1 MADNNDTLPSLA
13 NSDSWLGSS
22 DTNSTDSSDSSY
34 YTGGYTSDNGSDYSY
49 FGSSDNSYSDS
60 NYSSSDTPNIGYEDT
75 SGNMYNGNYQ
85 FIGFDDGNGNP
96 TVTPN
101 TLNYSSEQSSQ
112 PFLNSYLNSY
122 DPNGNSYNQTQQQ
135 QTIGP
140 QFNTSNPMNSNGYMQ
155 TLSQFGNMFSNALAK
170 QSAMNQQMLGSAVN
184 KMNSLTDAQVK
195 LGQDQLGIQK
205 QYLSLAQERWQ
216 MTKDEMNRIKSL
228 REKLTQQYLS

>member
-13 NSDSWLGSS
+13 NVDSWLGS
-22 DTNSTDSSDSSY
+22 DNTNTTSSSDSSY

-49 FGSSDNSYSDS
+49 LESDT
-60 NYSSSDTPNIGYEDT
+60 SDTPSIGYETT
-75 SGNMYNGNYQ
+75 SGEMYNDNNQ
-85 FIGFDDGNGNP
+85 FMGFDDGNGNP

-112 PFLNSYLNSY
+112 PFLNSYVNSY
-122 DPNGNSYNQTQQQ
+122 NPNGNQYNTQTQTNNQQ
-135 QTIGP
+135 ITGP
-140 QFNTSNPMNSNGYMQ
+140 QFNTNNPIDPNGYMK
-155 TLSQFGNMFSNALAK
+155 TLGQFGNMFSNALAQ
-170 QSAMNQQMLGSAVN
+170 QSAMNQKLLGSAVN

-195 LGQDQLGIQK
+195 LGQEQLGIQK